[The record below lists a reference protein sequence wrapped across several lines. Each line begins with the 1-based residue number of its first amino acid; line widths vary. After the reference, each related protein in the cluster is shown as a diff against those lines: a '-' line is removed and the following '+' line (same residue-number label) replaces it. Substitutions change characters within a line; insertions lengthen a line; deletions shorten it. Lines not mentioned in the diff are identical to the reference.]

1 FYDFQLF
8 RLTDLV
14 RRKIKSAFP
23 WPHSTEVNFSIDSRW
38 LQVSHN
44 ALRAAHP
51 DLRPRHGFG
60 IDFQV
65 SRKVMELNG
74 NVYRDFGNWIACNRN
89 PQSQRPRQC
98 QYRPAEVL
106 QHVPMG
112 KIVHSRSLLGLTRD
126 SASRA
131 SGA

>member
-1 FYDFQLF
+1 MNRNLPGKSYVKGEMELAGNDLYDFQLF

-65 SRKVMELNG
+65 SRNVMELNG
-74 NVYRDFGNWIACNRN
+74 NVYRDFGNWIACNRK
-89 PQSQRPRQC
+89 PQSHRQRQC
-98 QYRPAEVL
+98 Q
-106 QHVPMG
+106 
-112 KIVHSRSLLGLTRD
+112 
-126 SASRA
+126 
-131 SGA
+131 